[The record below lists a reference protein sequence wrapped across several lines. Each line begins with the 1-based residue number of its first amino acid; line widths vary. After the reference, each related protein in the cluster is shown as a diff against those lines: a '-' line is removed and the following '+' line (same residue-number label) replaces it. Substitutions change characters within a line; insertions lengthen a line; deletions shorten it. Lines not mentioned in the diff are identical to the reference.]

1 MKTKWQY
8 IASRCEAEG
17 FSESAKIAK
26 KIDKVLRKLYGKKHT
41 LTWANDY
48 KFLDSMTI
56 FSVAKSLNYCIA
68 CEVHEVKCDFCDF
81 GKEVGKCGDELS
93 LYRNFVKT
101 FLSERKI
108 LK

>member
-8 IASRCEAEG
+8 IASRCKAEG

-26 KIDKVLRKLYGKKHT
+26 EIDRVLRELYGRKHT

-48 KFLDSMTI
+48 KFLDSMSI
-56 FSVAKSLNYCIA
+56 SSVAKDVNYCIA
-68 CEVHEVKCDFCDF
+68 CEVHEVRCDFCDF
-81 GKEVGKCGDELS
+81 GKKVGKCRDELS
-93 LYRNFVKT
+93 LYRNFVKI
-101 FLSERKI
+101 FLSESEI